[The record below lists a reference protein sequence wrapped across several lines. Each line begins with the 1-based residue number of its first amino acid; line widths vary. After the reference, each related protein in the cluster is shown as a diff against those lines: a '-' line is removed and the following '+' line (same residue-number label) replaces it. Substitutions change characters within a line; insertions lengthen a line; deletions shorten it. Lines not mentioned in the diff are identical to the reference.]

1 MKTSVFSLDTMGW
14 ALGEIYESFVLP
26 GASESMQR
34 IASLTFPMSGPKALI
49 VF

>member
-1 MKTSVFSLDTMGW
+1 MGW
-14 ALGEIYESFVLP
+14 ALGEIYESFVLS
-26 GASESMQR
+26 GASESMQQ